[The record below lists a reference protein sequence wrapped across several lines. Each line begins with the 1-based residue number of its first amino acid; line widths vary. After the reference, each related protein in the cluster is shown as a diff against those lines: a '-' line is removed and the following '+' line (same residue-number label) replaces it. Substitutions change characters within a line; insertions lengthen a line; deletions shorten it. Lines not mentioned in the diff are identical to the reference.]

1 MRLPDGLAL
10 REVLVRGIV
19 ETASDGP
26 HITVTDASQIAVLPV
41 EVEAEAVLSVPVD
54 SDAPRNLYAANRSG
68 R

>member
-41 EVEAEAVLSVPVD
+41 EVEAVLSDPVD
-54 SDAPRNLYAANRSG
+54 SDAAQNLYAANRSG

>member
-41 EVEAEAVLSVPVD
+41 EVEAVLSDPVD